1 MQQMLTDRH
10 KECLRDLVK
19 LVREGTISEEFYV
32 LYAGQGAI
40 IPAKT
45 ANSSIQVDGLSRLG
59 LEALTRAGLIFSL
72 PNYERRSSDVG
83 TMVTERESEGSRSC
97 FITPEGFRAVDND
110 FAPFEDIVQR
120 RPPIEITASLS
131 AFRKDLG
138 FRAVDNDFAP
148 FEDIVQRRPPIE
160 ITASLAAFR
169 KDFPDPS
176 RIAFIMMQFGHSKA
190 HIAILGG
197 IRRALDPHQFIALR
211 ADDKQ
216 YHDNLFFNILTY
228 VYGCRFGI
236 AVFERI
242 ESDAFN
248 PNVSLEV
255 GYLLG
260 IDKPVCF
267 LKDHTLKT
275 LHTDLIGQLYKEFDP
290 LSCET
295 TIPPALWKW
304 MEDKGIMSPRIETIG

>member
-97 FITPEGFRAVDND
+97 FITPE
-110 FAPFEDIVQR
+110 
-120 RPPIEITASLS
+120 
-131 AFRKDLG
+131 G

>member
-83 TMVTERESEGSRSC
+83 TMVTERESEGLRSC
-97 FITPEGFRAVDND
+97 FITPE
-110 FAPFEDIVQR
+110 
-120 RPPIEITASLS
+120 
-131 AFRKDLG
+131 G

>member
-32 LYAGQGAI
+32 LYAWQGAI

-97 FITPEGFRAVDND
+97 FITPE
-110 FAPFEDIVQR
+110 
-120 RPPIEITASLS
+120 
-131 AFRKDLG
+131 G